1 MARPATIGAL
11 KASGWKSRGV
21 KDELRDNLIARVR
34 AGKPLFPGIVG
45 YDQTVIPGVANAV
58 LSRHNLI
65 LLGLRGQAKTRILR
79 GLVGLLDE
87 FMPVIK
93 GSEINDDPLNPLSKR
108 ARMLVAEHGDDVEID
123 WLHREQ
129 RYAEKLATPDVSIA
143 DLIGDVDPIKAATQ
157 RLTFADEEVIH
168 FGIIPR
174 TNRGIFAINELPDLQ
189 PRIQVGL
196 LNILEEADIQIRG
209 FPVRI
214 PLDLM
219 LCFSAN
225 PEDYTNRGSIIT
237 PLKDR
242 IESQV
247 ITHYPNTLDDA
258 KAITDQ
264 EAWTTRGKAAKVHMP
279 SFLREA
285 IEQIAFEAR
294 KSEFVDQASGVSARV
309 AIAALESIV
318 SNAERRCLIA
328 GQDETWVRTLDL
340 AAAIPAMSGKLEL
353 VYEGEQE
360 GAHKVATGIIGNA
373 VRSVFERLF
382 PGVYASRPRP
392 GRKQRESVPEREEG
406 PYKPVIDWF
415 AKGKRL
421 ELTDE
426 MPDKEFAKVVQAVP
440 ELESLTRQYMKEI
453 KGSELSVAMEFV
465 LEGLHQSSLL
475 AKEDIDRGILYCD
488 MLGAMYEDLA

>member
-1 MARPATIGAL
+1 MNRPATIGAL
-11 KASGWKSRGV
+11 KASGWKSRGI
-21 KDELRDNLIARVR
+21 KDELRDNLVARVR
-34 AGKPLFPGIVG
+34 EGKPLFPGIIG
-45 YDQTVIPGVANAV
+45 YDQTVIPSVANAV

-93 GSEINDDPLNPLSKR
+93 GSEINDDPLNPLSKH
-108 ARMLVAEHGDDVEID
+108 ARTVVGAHGDDVEIE
-123 WLHREQ
+123 WIHREQ
-129 RYAEKLATPDVSIA
+129 RYNEKLATPDVSIA

-174 TNRGIFAINELPDLQ
+174 PNRGIFAINELPDLQ

-258 KAITDQ
+258 RTITDQ
-264 EAWTTRGKAAKVHMP
+264 EAWTERPKVAKVHMP
-279 SFLREA
+279 DFLREA

-309 AIAALESIV
+309 TIAALESIV

-328 GQDETWVRTLDL
+328 GQDETWVRTLDI

-360 GAHKVATGIIGNA
+360 GAHKVATGIIGSA

-382 PGVYASRPRP
+382 PGVYASRPRA
-392 GRKQRESVPEREEG
+392 GRKQRESVPQREEG

-426 MPDKEFAKVVQAVP
+426 MPDKAFKSAVESVP
-440 ELESLTRQYMKEI
+440 ELENLTRQYMKDL
-453 KGSELSVAMEFV
+453 KGAELTVAMEFV

-475 AKEDIDRGILYCD
+475 AKEDIVRGILYCD
-488 MLGAMYEDLA
+488 MLGAMYEEM